1 MTYIDGGDDRCGRSG
16 VWLISW
22 CFKSGQPP
30 RITSSLKETFIKR
43 YIVEKTI
50 KAEIR
55 PEEQSEKAELSG
67 EFMEW
72 NTVERAIKTEMVTR
86 TE

>member
-1 MTYIDGGDDRCGRSG
+1 MICVLSPQRILSGLREIFINRCIGER
-16 VWLISW
+16 
-22 CFKSGQPP
+22 
-30 RITSSLKETFIKR
+30 
-43 YIVEKTI
+43 TI